1 MIRENLHCMLN
12 NNKKRLERL
21 VGNQHLR
28 RVFPIRRV
36 LHSLRNLQQQSLP
49 FSKHPRREM
58 LELVVK

>member
-1 MIRENLHCMLN
+1 MLN